1 MELVNLQKESP
12 LEYLQHLSYK
22 REASLPCF
30 SLILPRVSPSKCGN
44 CVRIMRS
51 IHIVLQFISSRRK
64 CLLFSSQSFCQKSW
78 EKGLF
83 PFHVVDYY
91 FYAVLYFHLGRFL
104 LLNLGLIYLEM
115 LYPFKNCLWVEK
127 KINMALAQIL
137 LLCVFLFV
145 GHFVQ
150 LDSGM
155 QQLV

>member
-83 PFHVVDYY
+83 PFHVVDAY